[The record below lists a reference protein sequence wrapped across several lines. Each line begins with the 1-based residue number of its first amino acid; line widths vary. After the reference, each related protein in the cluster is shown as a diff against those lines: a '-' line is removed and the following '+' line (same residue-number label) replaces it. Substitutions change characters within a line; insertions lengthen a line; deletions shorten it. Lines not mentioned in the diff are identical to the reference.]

1 MKTFYQHKI
10 YTFNLD
16 QVHEIKNEEDFKTK
30 TQKTRGRKST
40 RLKQIEKME
49 KIMRQT
55 IHEKLLDDKAREE
68 YKKAWQFT
76 AKIIDFVAFLFAAFT
91 LSVTFCCTIVRIYIE
106 SSLYEKF

>member
-1 MKTFYQHKI
+1 MKEFY
-10 YTFNLD
+10 YSFNPY
-16 QVHEIKNEEDFKTK
+16 QVHEIKHDEDFNISKSSK
-30 TQKTRGRKST
+30 IRVRKST